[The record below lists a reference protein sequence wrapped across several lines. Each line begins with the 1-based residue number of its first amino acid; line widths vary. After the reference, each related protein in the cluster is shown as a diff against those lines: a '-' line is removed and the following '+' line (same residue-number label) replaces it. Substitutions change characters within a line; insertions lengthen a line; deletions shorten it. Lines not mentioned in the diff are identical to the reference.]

1 MITRPP
7 DVASL
12 EGLHRRFKA
21 RLQLALSLLRAHRF
35 VAQLEPSIDD
45 DPDPAAGIPAVFV
58 SWRKALREG
67 DVEAALDALERA
79 FVQLEAF
86 RVHVIE
92 HDRRIEA
99 FRVRWAC
106 ENAPL
111 RHQTVDSLAR
121 FYRTLPPTTSSQSKY
136 EYVLTRRLAGPLRP
150 ERRLN
155 PTEELIE
162 AVTALE
168 AMWGASPVAL
178 DDSELATLT
187 LALRSFAHEAR
198 HHEDAAAFTASALLR
213 RFGSLKASLGER
225 LFNPRL
231 SASVVETNVA
241 VLNAL
246 SQLLTDVGGAPLR
259 ARDLKRVT
267 GPIPRLPA
275 RRRLAPAAGEEA
287 TPSGPATGAP
297 PPAPAPEPPTS
308 APIPTET
315 FERPSFVQSDAGS
328 ADVDLSGL
336 ETEAP
341 AGETGAA
348 TPAAFRDPSSPAA
361 VGALA
366 GAVAPHDAAS
376 SEAATEEGQ
385 QPSSRAF
392 ALAQLPENAELIKRY
407 LARPRSPEVWRL
419 DLDIFLGAA
428 GEGVPDPERH
438 LADRR
443 RALDLILT
451 ADDLICL
458 RATQEGPPTPE
469 HKAQVRQVENAML
482 LLRTGMRRAAAL
494 RPREN
499 GDLEPLLY
507 VSDHLLWERLR
518 LEASLKRNPRRQRP
532 RPLPRMAHADE
543 TAAQEA
549 LLRRRHRRILVRV
562 VGMAAALTLMIGV
575 VGSGVRGASVDSE
588 VQAVDL
594 TAFLGPQLFEDARGH
609 RGTLYV
615 SASPAW
621 VLLGAEDRRVLLR
634 SLGAFAAERG
644 FDTVSVLGPLGE
656 PWASFKEGEVVLDDD
671 RNEADAGP
679 PGA

>member
-7 DVASL
+7 DAVTI
-12 EGLHRRFKA
+12 EGLNRRFKA
-21 RLQLALSLLRAHRF
+21 RLHLTITLLRAHRF
-35 VAQLEPSIDD
+35 VAQLEPLADGS
-45 DPDPAAGIPAVFV
+45 DPSAGLPAAFRA
-58 SWRKALREG
+58 WRKALRDRNVEG
-67 DVEAALDALERA
+67 ALDSLEQA
-79 FVQLEAF
+79 SILIEAF
-86 RVHVIE
+86 RLHVVD

-111 RHQTVDSLAR
+111 GDRTVDSLAR
-121 FYRTLPPTTSSQSKY
+121 FYRLLPPSPGSQSKY

-150 ERRLN
+150 KRKL
-155 PTEELIE
+155 PSSEELIE
-162 AVTALE
+162 AVQALE
-168 AMWGASPVAL
+168 LSWGASPVVL
-178 DDSELATLT
+178 DDGELATLT
-187 LALRSFAHEAR
+187 LALRSFAYEAQ
-198 HHEDAAAFTASALLR
+198 HQADVAAFTASALLR
-213 RFGSLKASLGER
+213 RFGSLKASLGDR
-225 LFNPRL
+225 LFDPRL
-231 SASVVETNVA
+231 SAEVVEMNVV

-267 GPIPRLPA
+267 GPIPRLPT
-275 RRRLAPAAGEEA
+275 RRRALSRPDAIESPPESEASTAVPGRAA
-287 TPSGPATGAP
+287 
-297 PPAPAPEPPTS
+297 EPPS
-308 APIPTET
+308 QAMIPTET
-315 FERPSFVQSDAGS
+315 FPRPAFVAGDLAPSDAGS

-336 ETEAP
+336 EIEGAS
-341 AGETGAA
+341 GETG
-348 TPAAFRDPSSPAA
+348 
-361 VGALA
+361 
-366 GAVAPHDAAS
+366 
-376 SEAATEEGQ
+376 SEAPVDTPLEQAQ

-392 ALAQLPENAELIKRY
+392 DLAQLPENAALIRRY

-458 RATQEGPPTPE
+458 RATQEGPPSPE
-469 HKAQVRQVENAML
+469 HKARVRQVENSML
-482 LLRTGMRRAAAL
+482 LLRTSMGRAAAPH
-494 RPREN
+494 PREN
-499 GDLEPLLY
+499 GELEPLLY

-518 LEASLKRNPRRQRP
+518 LEASLKRNPRRSQT
-532 RPLPRMAHADE
+532 RPLPRMAAPD
-543 TAAQEA
+543 AASVHEA
-549 LLRRRHRRILVRV
+549 LVRRRHRQILVRV
-562 VGMAAALTLMIGV
+562 VSLAAALTLMIGV
-575 VGSGVRGASVDSE
+575 AGSGVKGAAVDSE
-588 VQAVDL
+588 VQSVDL

-621 VLLGAEDRRVLLR
+621 ALLGADDRRSLLR

-656 PWASFKEGEVVLDDD
+656 PWASIKEGEVVLDDD
-671 RNEADAGP
+671 RTED
-679 PGA
+679 